1 MKTLKYE
8 NIDQNKDSSNVS
20 INELLKEDKQ
30 LVSFIGPRQSGTSF
44 LIDNISKILARRD
57 IDVAI
62 LDLTSNR
69 ASYYIYTKNEEKI
82 KQQQQN
88 CLKNLAEGNPLGIQV
103 EKNLVVYTDLQRE
116 NEKDLKAEK
125 ILEVLLKKHKI
136 IILDTDFSTDV
147 SYFLYSK
154 KIYLV
159 QTMDVLTIQS
169 FTEFLSKLKS
179 QNAIN
184 DEKIRVVLNKF
195 INLNGITEKELI
207 NRLAFYNDPTKSY
220 MQQLFEKNG
229 LKYTTIPYNQLAYE
243 TYLQYMAE
251 YKITKVEYII
261 GFKNQLDGLADD
273 VIS

>member
-1 MKTLKYE
+1 MPHIVGTIT
-8 NIDQNKDSSNVS
+8 NIDKAGLQRSLVS
-20 INELLKEDKQ
+20 IQSELRRRQVKFNQAREKTDEGTIDIYKYQKLYHDGQ
-30 LVSFIGPRQSGTSF
+30 VSEPIPHL
-44 LIDNISKILARRD
+44 LIICDEFAEL
-57 IDVAI
+57 
-62 LDLTSNR
+62 
-69 ASYYIYTKNEEKI
+69 
-82 KQQQQN
+82 KQQQKN
-88 CLKNLAEGNPLGIQV
+88 CLKNIAEGNPLGIQV

-195 INLNGITEKELI
+195 KWNYRKRINK
-207 NRLAFYNDPTKSY
+207 
-220 MQQLFEKNG
+220 
-229 LKYTTIPYNQLAYE
+229 
-243 TYLQYMAE
+243 
-251 YKITKVEYII
+251 
-261 GFKNQLDGLADD
+261 
-273 VIS
+273 